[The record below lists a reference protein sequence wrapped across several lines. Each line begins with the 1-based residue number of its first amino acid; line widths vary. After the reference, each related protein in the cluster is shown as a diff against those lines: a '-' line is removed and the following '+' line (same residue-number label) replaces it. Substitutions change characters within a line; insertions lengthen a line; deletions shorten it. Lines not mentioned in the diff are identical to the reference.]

1 MPITRIA
8 GKLIVMVF
16 LKEFS
21 NNDIR
26 TWQVGTVH
34 TGLTLLSER
43 MLRMC
48 PDHARRRYTYG
59 KGAYRN

>member
-1 MPITRIA
+1 
-8 GKLIVMVF
+8 MVF